1 MSQKR
6 QKKLVNVLQSA
17 SCSGNCAPTSCRY
30 DAAKLEGGTFS
41 VFDPVQGP
49 VPDCHLI
56 AALASMAWVKEQD
69 LSRSGAAGTYAFKS
83 GNQTITK
90 EILYNNS
97 TPSGAQF
104 GPNNAMWP
112 LWYEKAFAKLKG
124 CANWTDPKTNV
135 SCPNVCNIPAGAG
148 MDSLIEIAVN
158 YPNNNKPGFT
168 IKYQVAGDIAKM
180 KQALDAITNPGAK
193 TTKPAV
199 AWTGTATN
207 EIVSG
212 HTYSYL
218 GYVDKNPDYYIVLRN
233 PCKVEP
239 QPPNAKLL
247 TAGKW
252 PSTVNGPIDFSKYN
266 PSDGIFALNFK
277 AITNG
282 LTIGYVY

>member
-6 QKKLVNVLQSA
+6 QKKLVNVPQSA
-17 SCSGNCAPTSCRY
+17 SCAGSCTPAKCWY
-30 DAAKLEGGTFS
+30 DATKQEGGTFT

-56 AALASMAWVKEQD
+56 AALASMAWVKEGD
-69 LSRSGAAGTYAFKS
+69 LSRYGAAGTYAFKS

-90 EILYNNS
+90 EILYNNG

-104 GPNNAMWP
+104 GPNNVMWP

-124 CANWTDPKTNV
+124 CANWVDPKTKV
-135 SCPNVCNIPAGAG
+135 VCPNVCNIPAGAG

-158 YPNNNKPGFT
+158 YNNNNKLNLIT
-168 IKYQVAGDIAKM
+168 LKYTKAADIATM
-180 KQALDAITNPGAK
+180 KAALDNSVTSRAAL
-193 TTKPAV
+193 PAV
-199 AWTGTATN
+199 AWAASATT
-207 EIVSG
+207 ELKSG

-218 GYVDKNPDYYIVLRN
+218 GYIYKNPDYYIILRD
-233 PCKVEP
+233 PCKTEP
-239 QPPNAKLL
+239 PASAKLL
-247 TAGKW
+247 TTGKW
-252 PSTVNGPIDFSKYN
+252 PNSATGPINFATLN
-266 PSDGIFALNFK
+266 DGIFALKFQ